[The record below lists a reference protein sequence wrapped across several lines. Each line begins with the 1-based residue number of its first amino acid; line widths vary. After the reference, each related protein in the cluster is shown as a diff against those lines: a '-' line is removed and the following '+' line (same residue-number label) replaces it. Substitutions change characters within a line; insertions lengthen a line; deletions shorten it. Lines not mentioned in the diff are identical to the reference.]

1 METRAFYTWGT
12 FQRERQTE
20 LLACCSRGL
29 SKSSLVLPLISVWFL
44 FGSLSLLQLSG
55 QQRCLQQTNSCATER
70 EKSKTKRSKRGKLPF
85 PAQVSSL
92 ESCFRVCLCH
102 RMTYYLCLHVFCVDG
117 LTTGQFDISSH
128 YQRQKGKRLQ
138 GIAAITHTISET
150 RYHYA
155 SGVSRGVSTTGLCHA
170 YNCWISRLTH

>member
-1 METRAFYTWGT
+1 M
-12 FQRERQTE
+12 
-20 LLACCSRGL
+20 
-29 SKSSLVLPLISVWFL
+29 LPLISLWFL

-55 QQRCLQQTNSCATER
+55 QQRRLQQTNSCATER
-70 EKSKTKRSKRGKLPF
+70 EKSKTKRSKPGKLPF
-85 PAQVSSL
+85 PVQVSSL
-92 ESCFRVCLCH
+92 ESCFRVCLRH

-117 LTTGQFDISSH
+117 LTAGQFDISSH

-150 RYHYA
+150 TCHYA
-155 SGVSRGVSTTGLCHA
+155 SGVSRGVSTTDLCHA